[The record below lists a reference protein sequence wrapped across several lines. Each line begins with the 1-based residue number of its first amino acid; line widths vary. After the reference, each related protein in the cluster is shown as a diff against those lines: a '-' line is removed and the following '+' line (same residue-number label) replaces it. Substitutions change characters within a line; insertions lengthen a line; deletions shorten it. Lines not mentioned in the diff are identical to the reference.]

1 MQLVPTP
8 EQDELR
14 AAVRALLDK
23 QAPRAVRAAVDDH
36 APDDRDLWRRLGTEL
51 GVLGLAVPEE
61 LGGAGAGHVERAVLA
76 EALGRA
82 LLPSPFLG
90 SAVLAT
96 DLLVTLDDRSGL
108 VGALATGERVAAAAR
123 VLGPAGDVTVRA
135 GGTLDGSAGPVVDAE
150 GADDLLVV
158 VDGVVH
164 RVEAGGPGVV
174 RTPLRTLDPTRRH
187 ARVDL
192 DGAPASRLGTLAPE
206 ALERV
211 RDLAAVAIAAEQAG
225 VMGAA
230 VERTVA
236 YVGDR
241 VQFGRVIGSYQA
253 VKHGCAD
260 MYAATEQAVSAV
272 RAAAWAADHDPAE
285 LPLAA
290 AVARV
295 FVGPAAFAVANA
307 MVQYHGGLGYT
318 WEHDAHLF
326 YKRAKA
332 DELLAGPPAAAR
344 ARLADLMDVR

>member
-1 MQLVPTP
+1 VQLVPTP

-23 QAPRAVRAAVDDH
+23 QAPKALRATVDDH
-36 APDDRDLWRRLGTEL
+36 APDDRALWRRLGSEL

-61 LGGAGAGHVERAVLA
+61 LGGAGAGHVERAVVA
-76 EALGRA
+76 EELGRA

-96 DLLVTLDDRSGL
+96 DLLVALDDRSGL
-108 VGALATGERVAAAAR
+108 LEALATGERVAAVAG
-123 VLGPAGDVTVRA
+123 VLAPAGDVAAADGALR
-135 GGTLDGSAGPVVDAE
+135 GSAGPVIDAE

-158 VDGVVH
+158 VDGAVH
-164 RVEAGGPGVV
+164 HVDATASGVV

-192 DGAPASRLGTLAPE
+192 DGAAATRLGHVGDE
-206 ALERV
+206 ARQRL
-211 RDLAAVAIAAEQAG
+211 RDLAAVAIAAEQVG

-230 VERTVA
+230 VDRTVA

-241 VQFGRVIGSYQA
+241 VQFGRPIGSYQA

-272 RAAAWAADHDPAE
+272 RAAAWDADHDPAD

-307 MVQYHGGLGYT
+307 MVQYHGGIGYT

-332 DELLAGPPAAAR
+332 DELLTGPPGAAR
-344 ARLADLMDVR
+344 ARLAELMEV